1 MKKILGFLRSMRFG
15 IILLVLIALCSVFG
29 SVIAQG
35 REIAWYAETYPS
47 AYMLLLGLGLDHVF
61 STWYFVLMMALLGL
75 NLTLC
80 SIVRVRSVAGMGEK
94 LIPAAA
100 ARPSQPLSK
109 SGREA
114 LEAYLKKRRCKMTA
128 VGTARVYSRDLF
140 GRYGSFLTHLSILLT
155 IIFGAAGLYLP
166 QIRDMDCMPGE
177 SVTMPDGT
185 EIAVSSFY
193 IENDRGEL
201 DFTSDI
207 SITLA
212 KNGQR
217 REGSIRVNHP
227 LSNGPYKVYQQNYG
241 TAGKINVTNPEN
253 GGTDSFVLTEPS
265 FLSLN
270 GKDGLWYL
278 TLYPDYIPG
287 PDGEIEPITAVYGRY
302 ENPVYYVQLSE
313 NGINLPQLMLPGDR
327 VELGGLIFDLEEP
340 VEYPGLRVKYTP
352 PIVNALL
359 FIAFGLM
366 ILGLYI
372 TFFMQP
378 VLVKLDEEGYAVSGP
393 KPELMLMDIRALLE
407 DCKDRA

>member
-1 MKKILGFLRSMRFG
+1 
-15 IILLVLIALCSVFG
+15 
-29 SVIAQG
+29 
-35 REIAWYAETYPS
+35 
-47 AYMLLLGLGLDHVF
+47 
-61 STWYFVLMMALLGL
+61 MAFF
-75 NLTLC
+75 N
-80 SIVRVRSVAGMGEK
+80 S
-94 LIPAAA
+94 
-100 ARPSQPLSK
+100 
-109 SGREA
+109 
-114 LEAYLKKRRCKMTA
+114 A
-128 VGTARVYSRDLF
+128 VGVLQTLVVAL
-140 GRYGSFLTHLSILLT
+140 
-155 IIFGAAGLYLP
+155 GA
-166 QIRDMDCMPGE
+166 
-177 SVTMPDGT
+177 
-185 EIAVSSFY
+185 
-193 IENDRGEL
+193 
-201 DFTSDI
+201 
-207 SITLA
+207 
-212 KNGQR
+212 
-217 REGSIRVNHP
+217 
-227 LSNGPYKVYQQNYG
+227 
-241 TAGKINVTNPEN
+241 
-253 GGTDSFVLTEPS
+253 
-265 FLSLN
+265 
-270 GKDGLWYL
+270 GLWYL